1 MRRHPVILGI
11 TLLVF
16 IGFVAIV
23 AMYGLGLFGGDGRS
37 GRSFN
42 LRDKIGIIP
51 IEGIIG
57 DSEELIEQI
66 REFADDGRIKAVVLR
81 IDSPGGGVAAS
92 QEIYQAVREL
102 KKKKKVVASMGSV
115 AASGGYMIAVAAD
128 RIVANPGSIT
138 GSISAVMHYAD
149 VEELM
154 KKVGVRSSV
163 VKSGKFKD
171 IGSPTREMTAEE
183 RSLLQAIVD
192 DIYDQ
197 FVRTIAENRK
207 LPLKKI
213 LALSDGR
220 IFSGK
225 QAKDLGL
232 VDQLGGL
239 QDAVLLAGK
248 LSGMEGSPEIVHGMK
263 KKTTLL
269 KYLIGS
275 MTSAVVEEIKGKA
288 AESRGAQYLL
298 Q

>member
-1 MRRHPVILGI
+1 MGL

-16 IGFVAIV
+16 IGFFAII
-23 AMYGLGLFGGDGRS
+23 AIYGLGLLGGDGWQFS
-37 GRSFN
+37 
-42 LRDKIGIIP
+42 LRGKVGIIP

-57 DSEELIEQI
+57 DSGELVEQI
-66 REFADDGRIKAVVLR
+66 NEFADDRRIKAVVLR
-81 IDSPGGGVAAS
+81 IDSPGGGVAPS

-115 AASGGYMIAVAAD
+115 AASGGYLIAVAAD
-128 RIVANPGSIT
+128 RVVANPGSIT
-138 GSISAVMHYAD
+138 GSISTVMHYAN
-149 VEELM
+149 VEELL

-183 RSLLQAIVD
+183 KSLIQAIVD

-207 LPLKKI
+207 LPVQRI
-213 LALSDGR
+213 FELADGR
-220 IFSGK
+220 IFSGR

-232 VDQLGGL
+232 VDELGGL

-248 LSGMEGSPEIVHGMK
+248 LSGMEGTPETVRGMK
-263 KKTTLL
+263 KKTTLF
-269 KYLIGS
+269 KYLMGS
-275 MTSAVVEEIKGKA
+275 MTSAVVEEIQGKA

>member
-11 TLLVF
+11 TLLVC
-16 IGFVAIV
+16 IGIV
-23 AMYGLGLFGGDGRS
+23 VIIAVRGLGLFGVDG
-37 GRSFN
+37 GPFG
-42 LRDKIGIIP
+42 LREKIGIIP

-57 DSEELIEQI
+57 DSEELVEQI
-66 REFADDGRIKAVVLR
+66 NAYADDRRIRAVVLR
-81 IDSPGGGVAAS
+81 INSPGGGVVPS

-115 AASGGYMIAVAAD
+115 AASGGYLIAVAAD
-128 RIVANPGSIT
+128 RILAAPGSIT
-138 GSISAVMHYAD
+138 GSISTVMHYAN

-171 IGSPTREMTAEE
+171 IGSPAREMTAEE
-183 RSLLQAIVD
+183 KTLIQAIVD

-207 LPLKKI
+207 LPLNKI
-213 LALSDGR
+213 FELADGR
-220 IFSGK
+220 IFSGR
-225 QAKDLGL
+225 QARDLGL
-232 VDQLGGL
+232 VDDLGGL

-248 LSGMEGSPEIVHGMK
+248 LSGLEGIPETVHGMK

-269 KYLIGS
+269 KYLMGS
-275 MTSAVVEEIKGKA
+275 MTSAVVEEIKGKT

>member
-1 MRRHPVILGI
+1 MRRHPVILGL

-16 IGFVAIV
+16 IGFVAII
-23 AMYGLGLFGGDGRS
+23 AIYGLGLLGGDGWPFS
-37 GRSFN
+37 LQG
-42 LRDKIGIIP
+42 KVGIIP

-57 DSEELIEQI
+57 DSGELVEQI
-66 REFADDGRIKAVVLR
+66 NEFADDRRIKAVVLR
-81 IDSPGGGVAAS
+81 IDSPGGGVAPS

-115 AASGGYMIAVAAD
+115 AASGGYLIAVAAD
-128 RIVANPGSIT
+128 RVVANPGSIT
-138 GSISAVMHYAD
+138 GSISTVMHYAN
-149 VEELM
+149 VEELL

-183 RSLLQAIVD
+183 KSLIQAIVD

-207 LPLKKI
+207 LPLQRI
-213 LALSDGR
+213 FELADGR
-220 IFSGK
+220 IFSGR

-232 VDQLGGL
+232 VDELGGL

-248 LSGMEGSPEIVHGMK
+248 LSGMEGTPETVHGMK
-263 KKTTLL
+263 KKTTLF
-269 KYLIGS
+269 KYLMGS
-275 MTSAVVEEIKGKA
+275 MTSAVVEEIQGKA

>member
-1 MRRHPVILGI
+1 M
-11 TLLVF
+11 LVF
-16 IGFVAIV
+16 IGCVAVI
-23 AMYGLGLFGGDGRS
+23 AMYGLGLFGGEGRL
-37 GRSFN
+37 FN
-42 LRDKIGIIP
+42 LRGKVGIIA
-51 IEGIIG
+51 IEGTIG
-57 DSEELIEQI
+57 DAEELIEQI

-138 GSISAVMHYAD
+138 GSISAVMRHAN

-207 LPLKKI
+207 LPLQRV
-213 LALSDGR
+213 LELSDGR
-220 IFSGK
+220 IFSGR
-225 QAKDLGL
+225 QAKGLGL
-232 VDQLGGL
+232 VDDLGGL

-248 LSGMEGSPEIVHGMK
+248 LSGMEGRPEIVHGMK
-263 KKTTLL
+263 KKTTFL
-269 KYLIGS
+269 KYLMGS
-275 MTSAVVEEIKGKA
+275 MTSAVVEEIKGRA

>member
-1 MRRHPVILGI
+1 MRRHPVILGL

-16 IGFVAIV
+16 IGFVAII
-23 AMYGLGLFGGDGRS
+23 AMYGFGLLGGAGWPFS
-37 GRSFN
+37 
-42 LRDKIGIIP
+42 LRGKVGIIP

-57 DSEELIEQI
+57 DSGELVEQI
-66 REFADDGRIKAVVLR
+66 NEFADDTRIRAVVLR
-81 IDSPGGGVAAS
+81 IDSPGGGVAPS
-92 QEIYQAVREL
+92 QEIYQAVCEL

-115 AASGGYMIAVAAD
+115 AASGGYLIAVAAD
-128 RIVANPGSIT
+128 RVVANPGSIT
-138 GSISAVMHYAD
+138 GSISTVMHYAN
-149 VEELM
+149 VEELL

-183 RSLLQAIVD
+183 KSLIQAIVD

-207 LPLKKI
+207 LPLQRI
-213 LALSDGR
+213 FELADGR
-220 IFSGK
+220 IFSGR

-232 VDQLGGL
+232 VDELGGL

-248 LSGMEGSPEIVHGMK
+248 LSGMEGTPETVHGMK
-263 KKTTLL
+263 KKTTLF
-269 KYLIGS
+269 KYLMGS
-275 MTSAVVEEIKGKA
+275 MTSAVVEEIQGKA

>member
-1 MRRHPVILGI
+1 MRKHPVILGM

-16 IGFVAIV
+16 IGFVAII
-23 AMYGLGLFGGDGRS
+23 AMYGFGLFGGDGRS
-37 GRSFN
+37 FN
-42 LRDKIGIIP
+42 LRGKVGIIP

-57 DSEELIEQI
+57 EAGEIIEQI
-66 REFADDGRIKAVVLR
+66 NEFADDKGIRAVVLR
-81 IDSPGGGVAAS
+81 INSPGGGVVPS

-115 AASGGYMIAVAAD
+115 AASGGYLIAVAAD

-138 GSISAVMHYAD
+138 GSISTVMHYAN
-149 VEELM
+149 VEELL
-154 KKVGVRSSV
+154 KKVGVRSAV

-183 RSLLQAIVD
+183 KSLIQAIVD

-207 LPLKKI
+207 LPLQRI
-213 LALSDGR
+213 FELADGR
-220 IFSGK
+220 IFSGR

-232 VDQLGGL
+232 VDDLGGL

-269 KYLIGS
+269 KYLMGS
-275 MTSAVVEEIKGKA
+275 MTSAVVEEIKGQA

>member
-11 TLLVF
+11 TLLAF
-16 IGFVAIV
+16 IGFVAII
-23 AMYGLGLFGGDGRS
+23 AIYGLGLFGGDGRS
-37 GRSFN
+37 FS
-42 LRDKIGIIP
+42 LREKVGIIP

-57 DSEELIEQI
+57 DAEELIEQI
-66 REFADDGRIKAVVLR
+66 NEFADDRGIRAVVLR
-81 IDSPGGGVAAS
+81 IDSPGGGVVPS

-115 AASGGYMIAVAAD
+115 AASGGYLIAVAAD

-138 GSISAVMHYAD
+138 GSISTVMHYAN
-149 VEELM
+149 VEGLL

-183 RSLLQAIVD
+183 RSLIQAIVD

-197 FVRTIAENRK
+197 FVRTIALNRK
-207 LPLKKI
+207 LPLQRI
-213 LALSDGR
+213 FELADGR
-220 IFSGK
+220 IFSGR
-225 QAKDLGL
+225 QAMDLGL
-232 VDQLGGL
+232 VDELGGL

-248 LSGMEGSPEIVHGMK
+248 LSGMEGSHEIVHGMK
-263 KKTTLL
+263 KKTTLF
-269 KYLIGS
+269 KYLLGS
-275 MTSAVVEEIKGKA
+275 MTSAVVEGIKGKA

>member
-16 IGFVAIV
+16 IGVVAIV

-37 GRSFN
+37 FN
-42 LRDKIGIIP
+42 LREKVGIIP

-66 REFADDGRIKAVVLR
+66 NAFADDRGIRAVVLR
-81 IDSPGGGVAAS
+81 IDSPGGGVVPS

-115 AASGGYMIAVAAD
+115 AASGGYLIAVAAD

-138 GSISAVMHYAD
+138 GSISAVMHYAN

-171 IGSPTREMTAEE
+171 IGSPAREMTAEE
-183 RSLLQAIVD
+183 RSLIQAIVD

-207 LPLKKI
+207 LPLPRI
-213 LALSDGR
+213 FELADGR
-220 IFSGK
+220 IFSGR

-232 VDQLGGL
+232 VDDLGGL

-248 LSGMEGSPEIVHGMK
+248 LSGMEGIPEIVHGMK

-269 KYLIGS
+269 KYLMGS

>member
-16 IGFVAIV
+16 IGFVTVI
-23 AMYGLGLFGGDGRS
+23 AMYGLGLFSGDGRS
-37 GRSFN
+37 FS
-42 LRDKIGIIP
+42 LRGKVGIIP

-57 DSEELIEQI
+57 DSGELIEQI
-66 REFADDGRIKAVVLR
+66 NEFADDRRIKAVVLR
-81 IDSPGGGVAAS
+81 IDSPGGGVAPS

-115 AASGGYMIAVAAD
+115 AASGGYLIAVAAD
-128 RIVANPGSIT
+128 RVVANPGSIT
-138 GSISAVMHYAD
+138 GSISTVMHYAN

-171 IGSPTREMTAEE
+171 IGSPAREMTAEE
-183 RSLLQAIVD
+183 RSLIQAIVD

-207 LPLKKI
+207 LPLQRI
-213 LALSDGR
+213 FELADGR
-220 IFSGK
+220 IFSGR
-225 QAKDLGL
+225 QARDLGL
-232 VDQLGGL
+232 VDELGGL

-248 LSGMEGSPEIVHGMK
+248 LSGMEGSPEIVHGKK
-263 KKTTLL
+263 KKTTLF
-269 KYLIGS
+269 KYLMGS
-275 MTSAVVEEIKGKA
+275 ITSAVVEEIQGKA

>member
-11 TLLVF
+11 TLLLF
-16 IGFVAIV
+16 IGFFAVM
-23 AMYGLGLFGGDGRS
+23 AMYGLGLFGGDGP
-37 GRSFN
+37 SFN
-42 LRDKIGIIP
+42 LREKVGIIP
-51 IEGIIG
+51 VEGIIG
-57 DSEELIEQI
+57 DSGELIEQI
-66 REFADDGRIKAVVLR
+66 NAFADDSGIRAVVLR
-81 IDSPGGGVAAS
+81 INSPGGGVAPS
-92 QEIYQAVREL
+92 QEIYQAVLEL

-115 AASGGYMIAVAAD
+115 AASGGYLIAVAAD
-128 RIVANPGSIT
+128 RIVANPGTIT
-138 GSISAVMHYAD
+138 GSISAVMHYAN
-149 VEELM
+149 VEELL

-171 IGSPTREMTAEE
+171 IGSPTREMTPEE

-207 LPLKKI
+207 LPLQRI
-213 LALSDGR
+213 FELADGR
-220 IFSGK
+220 IFSGR

-232 VDQLGGL
+232 VDDLGGL

-269 KYLIGS
+269 KYLMGS
-275 MTSAVVEEIKGKA
+275 ITSAVVEEIKGKA